1 MKTIS
6 TQVLYQCNYDDDNP
20 NKPCLIPQGLEAMLI
35 AVSFGSANSEMPT
48 APLSDVTSSRK
59 NQQFFSYIS
68 SIIN

>member
-1 MKTIS
+1 MITY
-6 TQVLYQCNYDDDNP
+6 TQVLYQCNYNDDNP
-20 NKPCLIPQGLEAMLI
+20 NKPCLIGQGLYAMLI
-35 AVSFGSANSEMPT
+35 SVGFNNANSEMPT